1 MSHCANPWSPR
12 LFLNDG
18 GSNFIHLP
26 ENLGNRS
33 VVDRN
38 APSFILGDSYNH
50 AIREGIHLPVWG
62 WPPPRT
68 QRVRESPSVKPGG
81 FALN

>member
-38 APSFILGDSYNH
+38 APSFILDEFLQGS
-50 AIREGIHLPVWG
+50 EGMG
-62 WPPPRT
+62 
-68 QRVRESPSVKPGG
+68 
-81 FALN
+81 